1 MIAMSCAKCRPIQF
15 FLNFAPPLL
24 SPAPTLH
31 LLSTHEP
38 ESQSASFSQAGAA
51 SHVPSLHIRPSLHS
65 IELSQATP
73 QSLLPRTEPP
83 QPGKFGGH
91 SSLATQRVGACSP
104 G

>member
-1 MIAMSCAKCRPIQF
+1 MMAMSWAKCRPIQF
-15 FLNFAPPLL
+15 FLNLEAPPLSL
-24 SPAPTLH
+24 APTLH
-31 LLSTHEP
+31 LFSTHEP
-38 ESQSASFSQAGAA
+38 DSQSASFSHAGAD
-51 SHVPSLHIRPSLHS
+51 SHVPSLHMRPSLHS

-91 SSLATQRVGACSP
+91 SSLATQRAGACSP